1 MMNGQKKLTIT
12 IKELGFLTG
21 KSFVGWS
28 QLDLFYVRSMLQNVP
43 GCVVHYSRVRV
54 SDAV

>member
-1 MMNGQKKLTIT
+1 MNGQKKLTIT

-28 QLDLFYVRSMLQNVP
+28 QLDLFYVRSMSQNVP
-43 GCVVHYSRVRV
+43 GCVVHFSRVRV